1 MELISSKL
9 KPIILWT
16 IGLSLSVVIVAALL
30 ALPYQTW
37 NRQQETRGT
46 LEAEKTQI
54 LDDIS
59 NLESQLAL
67 LSTDAEI
74 ERRARQDFGLV
85 QPGEE
90 TYRVID

>member
-9 KPIILWT
+9 KPIILWA
-16 IGLSLSVVIVAALL
+16 IGLTLSVVIVVALL

-37 NRQQETRGT
+37 SRQQEIRTT
-46 LEAEKTQI
+46 LESERSQI

-59 NLESQLAL
+59 ELESQLAL